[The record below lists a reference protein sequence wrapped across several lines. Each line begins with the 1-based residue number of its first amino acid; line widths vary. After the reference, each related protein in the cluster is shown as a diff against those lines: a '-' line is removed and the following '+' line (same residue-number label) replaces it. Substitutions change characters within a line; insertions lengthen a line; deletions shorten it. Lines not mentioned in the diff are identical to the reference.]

1 MRGEKMGK
9 YYWLLVEADEYELP
23 LVVADTARELAE
35 KCGTTKHN
43 VETFVSK
50 KSNGRILG
58 SKYIKVKNEQ

>member
-1 MRGEKMGK
+1 MNK
-9 YYWLLVEADEYELP
+9 YLWLLVEADEYELP

-50 KSNGRILG
+50 KSNGRIKG
-58 SKYIKVKNEQ
+58 TKYVKVRREE

>member
-1 MRGEKMGK
+1 MMGR
-9 YYWLLVEADEYELP
+9 YLWMLVEADEYELP

-50 KSNGRILG
+50 KSSGKIKG
-58 SKYIKVKNEQ
+58 EKYLKVINEDG

>member
-1 MRGEKMGK
+1 MNK

-35 KCGTTKHN
+35 KCDTTKHN

-50 KSNGRILG
+50 NSNGRIKG
-58 SKYIKVKNEQ
+58 TKYLKVRREE

>member
-1 MRGEKMGK
+1 MGK
-9 YYWLLVEADEYELP
+9 YLWLAVEADQYELP

-50 KSNGRILG
+50 QSSGRTNGY
-58 SKYIKVKNEQ
+58 KYVKVENL

>member
-1 MRGEKMGK
+1 MNK

-50 KSNGRILG
+50 ESNGRIKG
-58 SKYIKVKNEQ
+58 TKYVKVRREE